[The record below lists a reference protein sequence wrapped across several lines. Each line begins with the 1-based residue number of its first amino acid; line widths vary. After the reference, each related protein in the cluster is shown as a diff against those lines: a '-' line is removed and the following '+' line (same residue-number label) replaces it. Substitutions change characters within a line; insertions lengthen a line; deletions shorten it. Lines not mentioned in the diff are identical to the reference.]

1 MWYHGDILVIIFV
14 ILWSSYV
21 WYWAMSGNASWQLP
35 GSRLSLLCHCAL
47 LQHYHHHHHHHQKW
61 KLRYQQANAELSISY
76 ISQRRG
82 SLNQS
87 GLGYDLFHSKHLD
100 VSWLFT
106 FTYAVTKLSETA
118 NKLSPRCQ
126 HPSSININVFITR
139 YFGLPANR
147 WFSKL
152 SRVGYEKKYR
162 IAGRVQVS
170 VGCWMALPKVRQYLT
185 ARVKQLKSPKQEAMS
200 EWVTREN
207 RDQTALLIPTMW
219 SSPEMKK

>member
-1 MWYHGDILVIIFV
+1 M
-14 ILWSSYV
+14 
-21 WYWAMSGNASWQLP
+21 
-35 GSRLSLLCHCAL
+35 
-47 LQHYHHHHHHHQKW
+47 K
-61 KLRYQQANAELSISY
+61 KLKPRYQQANAELSISY
-76 ISQRRG
+76 LSQRRG